1 MICVT
6 VARTRHKHTIAEHQ
20 RLADAGAKLIELRL
34 DYIGR
39 SIDLTRL
46 LKDRPTPVVITCR
59 RKEDGG
65 RWDRSEDERL
75 MILRSAIAMG
85 VEYVDLEEDIA
96 TKIPRYGKTK
106 RIVSTHNFEGTPNDL
121 ESIHGELGKLDADII
136 KIAALA
142 NTFSDVKRMLS
153 LMKNAKVPTI
163 GISMGDIGT
172 VTRILGPRYGAPFT
186 FCVYSSERRVAPG
199 QLTFDQMLNL
209 YRVESI
215 DEKTKLFGVI
225 ADPVAHSYS
234 PLIHNSAFAA
244 QGINARY
251 IPFRVPHFDL
261 ANFLDWCREYGVG
274 GLSVTIPHK
283 EAIIEFLQQ
292 ADSAAKDIGAVNTV
306 LFTPEASVGYNTD
319 YRASMDCLTEAIS
332 KIKPEPEPFKGVG
345 VLLLGA
351 GGVSRAIGYG
361 MTRRGANVMI
371 ASRTHERSEALAE
384 ALNGKAIPW
393 ATRYD
398 IRPQIIVNGSPVGMF
413 PNLESSPYDAA
424 KLLEGQLVF
433 DTVYNPERTLL
444 LKSAKAAGC
453 SVISGLQMF
462 IRQAAYQYR
471 LFTNQE
477 APIETMIETLKR
489 AISVINYQGLDN
501 EDDVDDTHDD
511 AVQDELDHDAV

>member
-1 MICVT
+1 MTKICVT
-6 VARTRHKHTIAEHQ
+6 VARTRHKHAIAEHQ

-65 RWDRSEDERL
+65 RWDRTEEERL
-75 MILRSAIAMG
+75 MIIRSAIAMG

-106 RIVSTHNFEGTPNDL
+106 RIISTHDFEGTPSDL
-121 ESIHGELGKLDADII
+121 GSIQTNLSKLDADIV
-136 KIAALA
+136 KIATLA
-142 NTFSDVKRMLS
+142 TTFSDVKRMLH
-153 LMKNAKVPTI
+153 LVKNSKVPTI

-172 VTRILGPRYGAPFT
+172 VTRILGPSYGAPFT

-199 QLTFDQMLNL
+199 QLTFDQMQNL

-215 DEKTKLFGVI
+215 DRNTKLYGVI

-234 PLIHNSAFAA
+234 PLIHNAAFVA

-251 IPFRVPHFDL
+251 LPFRVPGFDL
-261 ANFLDWCREYGVG
+261 PNFLEWCREFEVG

-283 EAIIEFLQQ
+283 ESIIEFLQQ
-292 ADSAAKDIGAVNTV
+292 ADSAATEIGAVNTV
-306 LFTPEASVGYNTD
+306 LFTPEATVGYNTD
-319 YRASMDCLTEAIS
+319 YRASMDCLTEAVS
-332 KIKPEPEPFKGVG
+332 KTRTEAEPFKGLG
-345 VLLLGA
+345 VLILGA

-361 MTRRGANVMI
+361 LARRGANVMI
-371 ASRTHERSEALAE
+371 SSRTLERSEVLAK
-384 ALNGKAIPW
+384 AIGGKAIPW
-393 ATRYD
+393 VSRYD
-398 IRPQIIVNGSPVGMF
+398 IKPQVIVNGSPVGMF
-413 PNLESSPYDAA
+413 PDLDSSPYDAA
-424 KLLEGQLVF
+424 KLKEGQIVF

-444 LKSAKAAGC
+444 LKSAKAANC
-453 SVISGLQMF
+453 SVVSGLQMF

-471 LFTNQE
+471 LFTGKE
-477 APIETMIETLKR
+477 PPVPTMIETLKR
-489 AISVINYQGLDN
+489 AISVINYQGL
-501 EDDVDDTHDD
+501 EDDDDDD
-511 AVQDELDHDAV
+511 EDNVVKDEQE